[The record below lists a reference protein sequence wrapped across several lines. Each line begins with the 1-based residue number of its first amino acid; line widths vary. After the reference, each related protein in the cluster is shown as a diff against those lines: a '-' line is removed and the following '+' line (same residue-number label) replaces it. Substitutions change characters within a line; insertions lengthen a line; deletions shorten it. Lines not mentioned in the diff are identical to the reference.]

1 MKKAKFYANHK
12 VKVMLV
18 VVMSCRD
25 DNAHDVMIIVFI
37 VDLDV
42 VKMYSCNSHNDLAMA
57 MHDAGNITPAELG
70 WRQFFNVA
78 INDNATTRNKTS
90 VTC

>member
-37 VDLDV
+37 VELDV
-42 VKMYSCNSHNDLAMA
+42 VKMVVVTVPMTWQWPCMMLAISLLQSW
-57 MHDAGNITPAELG
+57 AG
-70 WRQFFNVA
+70 
-78 INDNATTRNKTS
+78 DNFLTWQ
-90 VTC
+90 